1 MKFDSLCYLHGL
13 QELSGAT
20 SPAFKGDA
28 EMKRG
33 LFVLAA
39 ASAIVAGSVLAA
51 QNPPAGAPAAPG
63 QGGRQGGPPQP
74 MGFFVTSVGLDGGN
88 LGGLQGADAHCQKLA
103 AASGREGA
111 GNRVWR
117 AYLSTQGP
125 NAVNARDRVGMGPW
139 ANARG
144 QVVAR
149 DLAHLHGDTVEL
161 AQLGNNISKATALSE
176 KNTPVNGVGDMGPD
190 GKPLNQHDI
199 LTGSTTAGRAF
210 PAGED
215 RTCNN
220 WTSNSTGSAQ
230 VGHHDRT
237 GGGNTSW
244 NATHASKGCSQ
255 PALVGTGG
263 NGYFYCFAEK

>member
-1 MKFDSLCYLHGL
+1 MK
-13 QELSGAT
+13 
-20 SPAFKGDA
+20 K
-28 EMKRG
+28 G
-33 LFVLAA
+33 LFILAA
-39 ASAIVAGSVLAA
+39 AGAIAVGSALSLSA
-51 QNPPAGAPAAPG
+51 QNPPAGAQGG
-63 QGGRQGGPPQP
+63 QGGRQGGAPPAP
-74 MGFFVTSVGLDGGN
+74 MTFFVTSTPLDGGN

-103 AASGREGA
+103 AASGVAGA
-111 GNRVWR
+111 GSRVWR

-125 NAVNARDRVGMGPW
+125 NAVNARDRIGQGPW

-144 QVVAR
+144 QAVAR

-161 AQLGNNISKATALSE
+161 AQLGNNLARGTVLTETNVRI
-176 KNTPVNGVGDMGPD
+176 PGQGDTGPD

-199 LTGSTTAGRAF
+199 LTGSTPAGRAF

-230 VGHHDRT
+230 VGHYDRT

-244 NATHASKGCSQ
+244 NSAHPSKGCSQ
-255 PALVGTGG
+255 ANLVSTGG

>member
-1 MKFDSLCYLHGL
+1 MTK
-13 QELSGAT
+13 
-20 SPAFKGDA
+20 
-28 EMKRG
+28 G

-39 ASAIVAGSVLAA
+39 ASAIAAGTILAA
-51 QNPPAGAPAAPG
+51 QNPPAGAPAAPA
-63 QGGRQGGPPQP
+63 RQGGAPPQP
-74 MGFFVTSVGLDGGN
+74 MGFFVTSVGSGDGGN

-103 AASGREGA
+103 AASGAPGA
-111 GNRVWR
+111 GERVWR

-125 NAVNARDRVGMGPW
+125 NAVNARDRIGQGPW

-144 QVVAR
+144 AVVAR
-149 DLAHLHGDTVEL
+149 DLAHLHGDTLEL
-161 AQLGNNISKATALSE
+161 AQLGNNLAKGTSLTE
-176 KNTPVNGVGDMGPD
+176 KNTPVKGQGDLGED

-230 VGHHDRT
+230 LGHFDRT

-244 NATHASKGCSQ
+244 NSAHASKGCSG
-255 PALVGTGG
+255 PNLVSTGG

>member
-1 MKFDSLCYLHGL
+1 
-13 QELSGAT
+13 
-20 SPAFKGDA
+20 
-28 EMKRG
+28 MKRSV
-33 LFVLAA
+33 FVLAA
-39 ASAIVAGSVLAA
+39 AAAIVAGSVLAA
-51 QNPPAGAPAAPG
+51 QNPPAGAPAAPAAPAG
-63 QGGRQGGPPQP
+63 QGRQGGAPPQP

-103 AASGREGA
+103 AASGQAGA
-111 GNRVWR
+111 GDRVWR

-125 NAVNARDRVGMGPW
+125 NAVNARDRIGQGPW

-144 QVVAR
+144 GVVAR

-161 AQLGNNISKATALSE
+161 AQLGNNVARGTVLTE
-176 KNTPVNGVGDMGPD
+176 TNVRVPGQGDMGPD

-199 LTGSTTAGRAF
+199 LTGSTPAGRAF

-220 WTSNSTGSAQ
+220 WTSNSTGSGQ
-230 VGHHDRT
+230 VGHYDRT

-244 NATHASKGCSQ
+244 NSAHPSKGCSQ
-255 PALVGTGG
+255 ANLVSTGG
-263 NGYFYCFAEK
+263 NGFFYCFAEK

>member
-1 MKFDSLCYLHGL
+1 
-13 QELSGAT
+13 
-20 SPAFKGDA
+20 
-28 EMKRG
+28 MKRSV
-33 LFVLAA
+33 FVLAA
-39 ASAIVAGSVLAA
+39 ATAIVAGSVLAA
-51 QNPPAGAPAAPG
+51 Q
-63 QGGRQGGPPQP
+63 RQGGAPPQP
-74 MGFFVTSVGLDGGN
+74 MGFFVTSVGMDGGN

-103 AASGREGA
+103 AASGQAGA
-111 GNRVWR
+111 GERVWR

-125 NAVNARDRVGMGPW
+125 NAVNARDRIGQGPW

-144 QVVAR
+144 GVVAR

-161 AQLGNNISKATALSE
+161 AQLGSNLSKTTSLTE
-176 KNTPVNGVGDMGPD
+176 KNTVVPGAGD
-190 GKPLNQHDI
+190 KPNQHDI

-230 VGHHDRT
+230 VGHFDRT
-237 GGGNTSW
+237 GGGNASW
-244 NATHASKGCSQ
+244 NSAHPSKGCSQ
-255 PALVGTGG
+255 PNLVATGG